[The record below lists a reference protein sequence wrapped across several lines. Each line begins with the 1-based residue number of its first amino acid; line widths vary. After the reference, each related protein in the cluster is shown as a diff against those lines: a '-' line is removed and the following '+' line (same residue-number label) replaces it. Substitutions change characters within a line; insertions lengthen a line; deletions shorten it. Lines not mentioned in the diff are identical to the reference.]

1 MAYPSENEDEI
12 ERLRS
17 KALKLKEK
25 LRGEYWIKPKGM
37 HQKTYDR
44 LREAFLEA
52 EAKADDAFDE
62 KLQQL
67 DQRLMSFGN
76 FHP

>member
-1 MAYPSENEDEI
+1 
-12 ERLRS
+12 
-17 KALKLKEK
+17 
-25 LRGEYWIKPKGM
+25 M

-67 DQRLMSFGN
+67 DQRLMSFGK

>member
-1 MAYPSENEDEI
+1 
-12 ERLRS
+12 
-17 KALKLKEK
+17 
-25 LRGEYWIKPKGM
+25 M
-37 HQKTYDR
+37 HHKTYDR

-62 KLQQL
+62 KLRKL
-67 DQRLMSFGN
+67 NQRLISFGK